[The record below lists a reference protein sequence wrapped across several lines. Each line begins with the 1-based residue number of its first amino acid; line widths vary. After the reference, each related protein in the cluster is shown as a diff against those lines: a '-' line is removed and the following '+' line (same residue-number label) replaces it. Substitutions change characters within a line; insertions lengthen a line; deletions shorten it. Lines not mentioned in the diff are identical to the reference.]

1 MSREE
6 ANGFTTRELLRE
18 IINEQKAQGN
28 DLATIKAN
36 MLTGK
41 ATMEEQSK
49 DIKSLSAWVNGI
61 KAGIS
66 IIGGSMGIHF
76 FKNGGV

>member
-1 MSREE
+1 MSADESK
-6 ANGFTTRELLRE
+6 AFTTRDLLRQ

-36 MLTGK
+36 MITGK
-41 ATMEEQSK
+41 ATMEENSK
-49 DIKSLSAWVNGI
+49 DIKSLSAWMNGI

-66 IIGGSMGIHF
+66 LIGTSLGIHI
-76 FKNGGV
+76 FKQGGL

>member
-1 MSREE
+1 MSRDE
-6 ANGFTTRELLRE
+6 ANGFTTRDLLRQ

-36 MLTGK
+36 MITGK
-41 ATMEEQSK
+41 ATMEENSK
-49 DIKSLSAWVNGI
+49 DIKSLSAWMNGI

-66 IIGGSMGIHF
+66 LIGGTVGIHF
-76 FKNGGV
+76 FKNGGL